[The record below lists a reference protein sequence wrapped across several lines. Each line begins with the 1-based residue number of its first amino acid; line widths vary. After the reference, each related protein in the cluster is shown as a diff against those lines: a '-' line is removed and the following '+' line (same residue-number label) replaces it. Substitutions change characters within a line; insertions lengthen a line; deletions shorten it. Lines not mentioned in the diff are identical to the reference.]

1 MKNERTPRQLRD
13 SILQGVSAC
22 KNDTIEIAFNIA
34 AILVGTSIGL
44 FFGVLIGLAL

>member
-13 SILQGVSAC
+13 SLLQGVSNK
-22 KNDTIEIAFNIA
+22 KNDVIEIAFNVA

-44 FFGVLIGLAL
+44 FFGVLIGAAL